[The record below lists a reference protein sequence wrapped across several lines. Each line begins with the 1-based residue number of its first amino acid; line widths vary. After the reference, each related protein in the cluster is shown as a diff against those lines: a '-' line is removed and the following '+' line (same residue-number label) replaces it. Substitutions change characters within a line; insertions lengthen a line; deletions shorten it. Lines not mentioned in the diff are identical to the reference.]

1 MSDTTQNNNTTNN
14 ENNSSLTAA
23 EIARIAVEQMYN
35 LAMGA
40 ISAGSAL
47 IDNKIASTTMTF
59 WSGGFDLFKN
69 QVTNPNDN
77 HYQGIGRAVG
87 DMLNLAITFWIQEKF
102 NKVTV
107 SGKTKAEVAFGT
119 YFELANINLGEKFS
133 NLFNTYVANADRFYD
148 EIITNDDFFNKVKNG
163 LINNGLMNF
172 VDYFDPDGDG
182 NVSAIDIVN
191 GYQKLFSP
199 PPAFGTMD
207 FEIQFASNKP
217 KEIIIK
223 ADISKQEEEKEIIQA
238 VMKHDEIQTLTI
250 NSQTYNIKELSNL
263 ELRNAIEN
271 IPQVSFLLSR
281 ILIKVGEY
289 LDLGE
294 KGIYKVK
301 SGDTLSTIA
310 QKNGMVTKDLVR
322 LNSWLCDEGRIKFN
336 QNKVLIKGNP
346 LNLSNTN
353 HTLYGE
359 ANAENVLTDANG
371 GDNEFIGGSKK
382 DIMQSKGK
390 GYDIYHANDG
400 DEITDND
407 GKGEVKFGG
416 TALTGG
422 LYNKDKGYYESEDES
437 IEYHLNGNT
446 LIVKNGSESITIN
459 NYSKS
464 DESLGIKLLE
474 PTEVSIVIQNGSAKE
489 QDDKNQSTTFD
500 VTLNGELKEG
510 EFVEIQ
516 ITGNN
521 NSQDQDTLPQIIRF
535 EYGQDTTQQYTFY
548 WDGNEEKNPNGDLE
562 FSVSGIVVA
571 KFETIKVTDIQDGII
586 TINDDDK
593 DDEPNDDAPNES
605 DSPNDTFPDTDPAS
619 TKTSPIV
626 IDLNGD
632 GVKTISRKNNKTYF
646 DLDNNKFAEN
656 TSWID
661 KNDGIL
667 INKTLITDNN
677 ITNGSELFGNHT
689 LLKDGSLADNGFEAL
704 KEFVNLNLLVA

>member
-23 EIARIAVEQMYN
+23 DIAKNAVEQMYN

-40 ISAGSAL
+40 VSAGSAL

-59 WSGGFDLFKN
+59 WSGGVDLFKN
-69 QVTNPNDN
+69 QATNQNDN

-87 DMLNLAITFWIQEKF
+87 DMLNLAITFGVQK
-102 NKVTV
+102 KVESYKV
-107 SGKTKAEVAFGT
+107 KGEIKAGAAFIT
-119 YFELANINLGEKFS
+119 YIGLAELNLGEKFS

-148 EIITNDDFFNKVKNG
+148 EIITNSDFFEQVKNG

-271 IPQVSFLLSR
+271 IPQVSFLLSH

-294 KGIYKVK
+294 KGIYKIK

-310 QKNGMVTKDLVR
+310 QRNGMVTKDLVR

-336 QNKVLIKGNP
+336 QNKVLIEGNP

-359 ANAENVLTDANG
+359 ANAENVLIDANG
-371 GDNEFIGGSKK
+371 GDNIEFI
-382 DIMQSKGK
+382 
-390 GYDIYHANDG
+390 
-400 DEITDND
+400 
-407 GKGEVKFGG
+407 
-416 TALTGG
+416 
-422 LYNKDKGYYESEDES
+422 
-437 IEYHLNGNT
+437 
-446 LIVKNGSESITIN
+446 
-459 NYSKS
+459 
-464 DESLGIKLLE
+464 
-474 PTEVSIVIQNGSAKE
+474 
-489 QDDKNQSTTFD
+489 
-500 VTLNGELKEG
+500 
-510 EFVEIQ
+510 
-516 ITGNN
+516 
-521 NSQDQDTLPQIIRF
+521 
-535 EYGQDTTQQYTFY
+535 
-548 WDGNEEKNPNGDLE
+548 
-562 FSVSGIVVA
+562 
-571 KFETIKVTDIQDGII
+571 
-586 TINDDDK
+586 
-593 DDEPNDDAPNES
+593 
-605 DSPNDTFPDTDPAS
+605 
-619 TKTSPIV
+619 
-626 IDLNGD
+626 
-632 GVKTISRKNNKTYF
+632 
-646 DLDNNKFAEN
+646 
-656 TSWID
+656 
-661 KNDGIL
+661 
-667 INKTLITDNN
+667 
-677 ITNGSELFGNHT
+677 
-689 LLKDGSLADNGFEAL
+689 
-704 KEFVNLNLLVA
+704 NLSLVA

>member
-23 EIARIAVEQMYN
+23 DIAKNAVEQMYN

-40 ISAGSAL
+40 ISAASAL

-87 DMLNLAITFWIQEKF
+87 DMLNLAITFGVQK
-102 NKVTV
+102 KVESYKV
-107 SGKTKAEVAFGT
+107 KGEIKAGAAFIT
-119 YFELANINLGEKFS
+119 YIGLAELNLGEKFS

-182 NVSAIDIVN
+182 NVSAVDIVN
-191 GYQKLFSP
+191 GYKKLFSP

-217 KEIIIK
+217 KETIIK

-271 IPQVSFLLSR
+271 IPQVSFLLSH

-294 KGIYKVK
+294 KGIYKIK

-310 QKNGMVTKDLVR
+310 QRNGMVTKDLVK
-322 LNSWLCDEGRIKFN
+322 LNPWLCDEGRIKFN
-336 QNKVLIKGNP
+336 QNKVLIEGNP

-359 ANAENVLTDANG
+359 ANAENVLIDANG
-371 GDNEFIGGSKK
+371 GDNEFIGGSKADK
-382 DIMQSKGK
+382 MESRGK

-407 GKGEVKFGG
+407 GKGEVW
-416 TALTGG
+416 
-422 LYNKDKGYYESEDES
+422 YNSNQLLSATKDNNKNDKYFYNDNGGYYE
-437 IEYHLNGNT
+437 
-446 LIVKNGSESITIN
+446 IT
-459 NYSKS
+459 SKGLKYT
-464 DESLGIKLLE
+464 DI
-474 PTEVSIVIQNGSAKE
+474 
-489 QDDKNQSTTFD
+489 
-500 VTLNGELKEG
+500 NGETN
-510 EFVEIQ
+510 I
-516 ITGNN
+516 
-521 NSQDQDTLPQIIRF
+521 
-535 EYGQDTTQQYTFY
+535 
-548 WDGNEEKNPNGDLE
+548 
-562 FSVSGIVVA
+562 
-571 KFETIKVTDIQDGII
+571 
-586 TINDDDK
+586 
-593 DDEPNDDAPNES
+593 
-605 DSPNDTFPDTDPAS
+605 
-619 TKTSPIV
+619 
-626 IDLNGD
+626 
-632 GVKTISRKNNKTYF
+632 
-646 DLDNNKFAEN
+646 KFA
-656 TSWID
+656 
-661 KNDGIL
+661 
-667 INKTLITDNN
+667 
-677 ITNGSELFGNHT
+677 
-689 LLKDGSLADNGFEAL
+689 
-704 KEFVNLNLLVA
+704 NLNLLVA

>member
-23 EIARIAVEQMYN
+23 DIAKNAVEQMYN

-40 ISAGSAL
+40 ISAASAL

-87 DMLNLAITFWIQEKF
+87 DMLNLVITFEVQNSKKF
-102 NKVTV
+102 KNFTLKQ
-107 SGKTKAEVAFGT
+107 KAGSSFALYEF
-119 YFELANINLGEKFS
+119 LANINLGEKFS

-148 EIITNDDFFNKVKNG
+148 EIITNSDFFEQVKNG

-271 IPQVSFLLSR
+271 IPQVSFLLSH

-294 KGIYKVK
+294 KGIYKIK

-310 QKNGMVTKDLVR
+310 QRNGMVTKDLVK
-322 LNSWLCDEGRIKFN
+322 LNPWLCDEGRIKFN
-336 QNKVLIKGNP
+336 QNKVLIEGNP

-359 ANAENVLTDANG
+359 ANAENVLIDANG
-371 GDNEFIGGSKK
+371 GDNEFIGGSKADK
-382 DIMQSKGK
+382 MESRGK

-400 DEITDND
+400 DEITDSD
-407 GKGEVKFGG
+407 HKGEIRFGE
-416 TALTGG
+416 TTLTGG
-422 LYNKDKGYYESEDES
+422 VYDETKGYYENGN
-437 IEYHLNGNT
+437 IEYHLSGDT
-446 LIVKNGSESITIN
+446 LIVKNGSIKDSDGKGRVFLSSANIQLTGGTQIEKGSKIYKGKDGTKYELKGTDLIINDNITIEN
-459 NYSKS
+459 FSKIS
-464 DESLGIKLLE
+464 NDLGIVL
-474 PTEVSIVIQNGSAKE
+474 VDADDIVVTMGN
-489 QDDKNQSTTFD
+489 NQSTEGGNGKHSMEFKI
-500 VTLNGELKEG
+500 TLNRALKKDEFLELIINGQRIKFKEG
-510 EFVEIQ
+510 
-516 ITGNN
+516 
-521 NSQDQDTLPQIIRF
+521 
-535 EYGQDTTQQYTFY
+535 
-548 WDGNEEKNPNGDLE
+548 
-562 FSVSGIVVA
+562 
-571 KFETIKVTDIQDGII
+571 DIEQ
-586 TINDDDK
+586 T
-593 DDEPNDDAPNES
+593 
-605 DSPNDTFPDTDPAS
+605 
-619 TKTSPIV
+619 
-626 IDLNGD
+626 
-632 GVKTISRKNNKTYF
+632 
-646 DLDNNKFAEN
+646 
-656 TSWID
+656 
-661 KNDGIL
+661 
-667 INKTLITDNN
+667 
-677 ITNGSELFGNHT
+677 
-689 LLKDGSLADNGFEAL
+689 
-704 KEFVNLNLLVA
+704 

>member
-87 DMLNLAITFWIQEKF
+87 DMLNLVITFEVQNSKKF
-102 NKVTV
+102 KNFTLKQ
-107 SGKTKAEVAFGT
+107 KAGSSFALYEF
-119 YFELANINLGEKFS
+119 LANINLGEKFS

-148 EIITNDDFFNKVKNG
+148 EIITNSDFFEQVKNG

-207 FEIQFASNKP
+207 FEIQFSTNKP
-217 KEIIIK
+217 KEIVIK
-223 ADISKQEEEKEIIQA
+223 ADISEEKVEKEIIQT
-238 VMKHDEIQTLTI
+238 VIKHDEIETLTI
-250 NSQTYNIKELSNL
+250 NSQTYNIKNLSNL

-294 KGIYKVK
+294 KGIYKIK

-336 QNKVLIKGNP
+336 QNKVLIEGNP
-346 LNLSNTN
+346 LDLSNKN
-353 HTLYGE
+353 HTLIGDS
-359 ANAENVLTDANG
+359 NAENILIDANG

-390 GYDIYHANDG
+390 GHDIYHANDG

-416 TALTGG
+416 TVLTGG

-459 NYSKS
+459 NYSQS
-464 DESLGIKLLE
+464 QESLGIKLE
-474 PTEVSIVIQNGSAKE
+474 KPATEYAI
-489 QDDKNQSTTFD
+489 
-500 VTLNGELKEG
+500 LC
-510 EFVEIQ
+510 
-516 ITGNN
+516 
-521 NSQDQDTLPQIIRF
+521 
-535 EYGQDTTQQYTFY
+535 DTT
-548 WDGNEEKNPNGDLE
+548 GSMSNIIS
-562 FSVSGIVVA
+562 SVKAQAINIVNSIFC
-571 KFETIKVTDIQDGII
+571 K
-586 TINDDDK
+586 
-593 DDEPNDDAPNES
+593 
-605 DSPNDTFPDTDPAS
+605 
-619 TKTSPIV
+619 
-626 IDLNGD
+626 
-632 GVKTISRKNNKTYF
+632 R
-646 DLDNNKFAEN
+646 
-656 TSWID
+656 
-661 KNDGIL
+661 
-667 INKTLITDNN
+667 
-677 ITNGSELFGNHT
+677 
-689 LLKDGSLADNGFEAL
+689 LKC
-704 KEFVNLNLLVA
+704 